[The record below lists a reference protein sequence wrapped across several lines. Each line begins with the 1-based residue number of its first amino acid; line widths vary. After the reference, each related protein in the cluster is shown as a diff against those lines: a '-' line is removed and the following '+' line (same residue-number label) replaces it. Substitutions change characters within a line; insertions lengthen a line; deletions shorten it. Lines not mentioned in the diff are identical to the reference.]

1 MTLCKVCGKEP
12 RRGKSAL
19 CSGCE
24 NARRRQWRNDEK
36 NGKRK
41 VTICPH
47 CRSRLREPGGSY
59 CTTCAAEYRRVL
71 ALRKQGVN
79 DVTWGNTRKV
89 LRDPDTKYCNSCG
102 RVLLRTLFY
111 NDKYSKD
118 GLTHC
123 CKLCRDLAKQAWRKR
138 HRARVNAYARRYRR
152 EHLDEIRQR
161 DQRRRKLQRR
171 KFIDKLLG
179 VEK

>member
-1 MTLCKVCGKEP
+1 MALCKACGKEP
-12 RRGKSAL
+12 RRGISTL
-19 CSGCE
+19 CAGCE
-24 NARRRQWRNDEK
+24 NARRRQRCKDERE
-36 NGKRK
+36 GKRAMK
-41 VTICPH
+41 ICPH
-47 CRSRLREPGGSY
+47 CQTERRAPGRSY
-59 CTTCAAEYRRVL
+59 CVKCAAEYRRIQS
-71 ALRKQGVN
+71 LRQQGV
-79 DVTWGNTRKV
+79 DVTWSNPVKV

-123 CKLCRDLAKQAWRKR
+123 CKLCCDLAKQAWRKR

-161 DQRRRKLQRR
+161 GQRRRKLQRR